1 MKKMMMLALA
11 LVMMLTLT
19 GAALAESAPM
29 SKEDQMK
36 NMVQGFLDENG
47 YEYEYDD
54 YTFSMSFALENA
66 LEYVNVMVFVDDD
79 MLSVTVDAP
88 IQGEEAVFEP
98 LAVLTTLINS
108 EIFYAQFRV
117 DHYNDKLYVACRACN
132 LVEDVVPGEN
142 ELYCLINE
150 PMRYMEEYGDGIHA
164 VIGGGDPYEAFEA
177 CQAAVNE

>member
-79 MLSVTVDAP
+79 MLSVVVDAP
-88 IQGEEAVFEP
+88 IQGEEAAFEP

-108 EIFYAQFRV
+108 EVFYAQFRI
-117 DHYNDKLYVACRACN
+117 DHSNDKLYVACRACN

-142 ELYCLINE
+142 ELYHLINE
-150 PMRYMEEYGDGIHA
+150 PIR
-164 VIGGGDPYEAFEA
+164 
-177 CQAAVNE
+177 

>member
-1 MKKMMMLALA
+1 
-11 LVMMLTLT
+11 
-19 GAALAESAPM
+19 
-29 SKEDQMK
+29 MK

-54 YTFSMSFALENA
+54 YTFSMSFALENV

-132 LVEDVVPGEN
+132 LAEDVIPGEN
-142 ELYCLINE
+142 ELYYLINE
-150 PMRYMEEYGDGIHA
+150 PMRYMEEYGDGIYA

>member
-19 GAALAESAPM
+19 GAVLAESAPM

-66 LEYVNVMVFVDDD
+66 V
-79 MLSVTVDAP
+79 
-88 IQGEEAVFEP
+88 EEHILCHKGAYMGKNGITRDRTGKP
-98 LAVLTTLINS
+98 W
-108 EIFYAQFRV
+108 YYR
-117 DHYNDKLYVACRACN
+117 N
-132 LVEDVVPGEN
+132 LK
-142 ELYCLINE
+142 
-150 PMRYMEEYGDGIHA
+150 R
-164 VIGGGDPYEAFEA
+164 
-177 CQAAVNE
+177 

>member
-79 MLSVTVDAP
+79 MLSVVVDAP
-88 IQGEEAVFEP
+88 IQGEEAAFEP

-108 EIFYAQFRV
+108 EIFYA
-117 DHYNDKLYVACRACN
+117 
-132 LVEDVVPGEN
+132 
-142 ELYCLINE
+142 LIT
-150 PMRYMEEYGDGIHA
+150 PTTSSMS
-164 VIGGGDPYEAFEA
+164 P
-177 CQAAVNE
+177 AAPAIWWRTLSPAKTSCII

>member
-11 LVMMLTLT
+11 LVMMLALT

-79 MLSVTVDAP
+79 MLSVVVDAP

-108 EIFYAQFRV
+108 EIFYAQFRI
-117 DHYNDKLYVACRACN
+117 DHSNDKLYVACRACN
-132 LVEDVVPGEN
+132 LVEDVVPG
-142 ELYCLINE
+142 YQSGGYVALIA
-150 PMRYMEEYGDGIHA
+150 HK
-164 VIGGGDPYEAFEA
+164 
-177 CQAAVNE
+177 

>member
-47 YEYEYDD
+47 YE
-54 YTFSMSFALENA
+54 NA

-79 MLSVTVDAP
+79 MLSVVVDAP
-88 IQGEEAVFEP
+88 IQGEEAAFEP

-108 EIFYAQFRV
+108 EIFYAQFRI
-117 DHYNDKLYVACRACN
+117 DHSNDKLYVACRACN

-142 ELYCLINE
+142 ELYYLINE

>member
-1 MKKMMMLALA
+1 MRKMMMLALA

-79 MLSVTVDAP
+79 MLSVVVDAP
-88 IQGEEAVFEP
+88 IQGEEAAFEP

-117 DHYNDKLYVACRACN
+117 DHSNDKLYVACRACN
-132 LVEDVVPGEN
+132 MVEDVVPGEN
-142 ELYCLINE
+142 ELYYLINE
-150 PMRYMEEYGDGIHA
+150 PMRYIEEYGDGIYA

>member
-54 YTFSMSFALENA
+54 YTFSMSWQ
-66 LEYVNVMVFVDDD
+66 
-79 MLSVTVDAP
+79 TAP
-88 IQGEEAVFEP
+88 WN
-98 LAVLTTLINS
+98 LAIFLTAGKS
-108 EIFYAQFRV
+108 
-117 DHYNDKLYVACRACN
+117 H
-132 LVEDVVPGEN
+132 
-142 ELYCLINE
+142 
-150 PMRYMEEYGDGIHA
+150 
-164 VIGGGDPYEAFEA
+164 
-177 CQAAVNE
+177 

>member
-11 LVMMLTLT
+11 LMMMLTLT

-29 SKEDQMK
+29 NKEDQMK

-88 IQGEEAVFEP
+88 IQGEEAAFEP

-132 LVEDVVPGEN
+132 LAEDVVPGEN
-142 ELYCLINE
+142 ELYYLINE
-150 PMRYMEEYGDGIHA
+150 PMRYMEEYGDGIYA